1 MKKLISTVIAGLIV
15 FAGCSTPDTSS
26 HVKAS
31 SSVELTTTTTT
42 EVVETTLSPTTTD
55 APMDPELEAGMLFF
69 TGFIAQADP
78 TTVDTVCNMEDV
90 LGSQGAAEYLSENAE
105 IYASAGEL
113 EGWAMVIDTLCN

>member
-1 MKKLISTVIAGLIV
+1 MKRIISTVIAGLIV

-26 HVKAS
+26 HVKAG
-31 SSVELTTTTTT
+31 SSVELTTTTT

-55 APMDPELEAGMLFF
+55 VPMDPELEAGMLFF

-78 TTVDTVCNMEDV
+78 ETVDTVCNMEDV

>member
-15 FAGCSTPDTSS
+15 FAGCSAPDTSS

-31 SSVELTTTTTT
+31 SSVELTTTT
-42 EVVETTLSPTTTD
+42 EVVETTLPPTTTE